1 MTSISAS
8 DDEMKCTFENCSSF
22 GKQFTKKGLRNHQ
35 YQQHN
40 KSYSFHYSDS
50 EGSTKC
56 ISIDRVNDVLTC
68 DVCEKTYKNADAFRK
83 HVFSTTCNIMSETV
97 LLERDDSDDASI
109 SADDDTVHV
118 ALDTMATSPSMEE
131 KEEEKNTRHDY
142 KTAILSAF
150 NALDKIDEDK
160 EKKSL
165 IAQLGELEPVAYVD
179 NKGKE
184 HNLLAASEVIQDVV
198 ASQEEEQAPSFFIV
212 PKKRKKPME
221 DDPSEIF
228 LPSIRNIILDS
239 QYRRILAK
247 SSYVE
252 VDRDIALWLN
262 YSWTLKPRMVE
273 VCARLLEEMIITENS
288 KALLI
293 LGGELYSRLPSLDA
307 HYEKTISVNKGNIP
321 QSSLPSI
328 DTKYENIEV
337 KLMDNDNA
345 KKLVLGTKT
354 MNALFT
360 SSIRLDN
367 SEQPIIGASSA
378 NGFIPSKETRI
389 FVEKHKLQE
398 VKTLMQ
404 ETTPSTNKQQLLYSF
419 DEFSQLRQVRSKF
432 DRPSTFLCYR
442 FTSKYTNDIRMRPL
456 TIWTLADRSRNQDR
470 DSDATTASKLFKH
483 IASHVWKDDVE
494 ASLDRS
500 IVARLRRQCK
510 PEGKIEQLF
519 ANIEKIYTKEN
530 SSKIIGNKDL
540 DRELK
545 KLAALL
551 SSEIADG
558 NKQIAANIHYIFNQ
572 T

>member
-1 MTSISAS
+1 MI
-8 DDEMKCTFENCSSF
+8 C
-22 GKQFTKKGLRNHQ
+22 
-35 YQQHN
+35 
-40 KSYSFHYSDS
+40 
-50 EGSTKC
+50 
-56 ISIDRVNDVLTC
+56 
-68 DVCEKTYKNADAFRK
+68 
-83 HVFSTTCNIMSETV
+83 
-97 LLERDDSDDASI
+97 
-109 SADDDTVHV
+109 
-118 ALDTMATSPSMEE
+118 
-131 KEEEKNTRHDY
+131 
-142 KTAILSAF
+142 
-150 NALDKIDEDK
+150 
-160 EKKSL
+160 
-165 IAQLGELEPVAYVD
+165 
-179 NKGKE
+179 
-184 HNLLAASEVIQDVV
+184 
-198 ASQEEEQAPSFFIV
+198 
-212 PKKRKKPME
+212 
-221 DDPSEIF
+221 
-228 LPSIRNIILDS
+228 NIILDS

-247 SSYVE
+247 SNYAE
-252 VDRDIALWLN
+252 VDQD
-262 YSWTLKPRMVE
+262 SWTLKPQMVE

-307 HYEKTISVNKGNIP
+307 HYEKTISVNKGNIL

-345 KKLVLGTKT
+345 KKIISRTKT
-354 MNALFT
+354 MNALYT

-367 SEQPIIGASSA
+367 SEKPIIGVSSS

-432 DRPSTFLCYR
+432 DRSSTFLCYR

-483 IASHVWKDDVE
+483 IASQVWKDDFE

-510 PEGKIEQLF
+510 PE
-519 ANIEKIYTKEN
+519 EN
-530 SSKIIGNKDL
+530 TWKQRPGQTNEEIDCVIMVHTGLTII
-540 DRELK
+540 
-545 KLAALL
+545 
-551 SSEIADG
+551 
-558 NKQIAANIHYIFNQ
+558 
-572 T
+572 